1 MVQSFDIGARLERY
15 QQAGKREE
23 SLFRKIKHVHFVGI
37 GGIGMSGIAEVL
49 INLNYNVS
57 GSDLRDNEIT
67 KRLCNLGASVYFEH
81 DSNNIKD
88 VDVVVISSAVK
99 DDNPEVIEARRRL
112 VPVVP
117 RAEMLAEL
125 MRLKTGIAVAGT
137 HGKTTT
143 TSIVATILSK
153 SGIDPTVVIGGKL
166 NSIGSNAKLG
176 QGKYLVAEADE
187 SDGSFLCLS
196 PTISIVTNIDPEHLD
211 HYGSMEN
218 MMNAYLDFIN
228 KVPFYGLAVLCIDNK
243 NIQLIIPKV
252 KKRFVTFGIIPQ
264 ADFQAT
270 DIEYIGMKTSFN
282 VNYKGEC
289 LGRIEISMP
298 GLHNVYN
305 TLAAIAAAMEIDI
318 SFIKIKKSLYDFSG
332 IQRRFQIKG
341 EKNGIMVV
349 DDYGHHPEEIKATL
363 SAAKIGWG
371 RPVIAVFQ
379 PHRYSRTRDLLD
391 EFISAF
397 NEADSLILTDIYPAG
412 EDPIEGVSGEILFN
426 RIESHGH
433 RDVTYVSDM
442 AELTSCLHEKA
453 KSGDM
458 VITLGAGNIWECGE
472 IFLKEFKTTL
482 VTGRN
487 ETLKR
492 KPSLTKDVIAQPP
505 GCHLKV
511 IKGSE
516 K

>member
-1 MVQSFDIGARLERY
+1 MAERFDLGARFERY
-15 QQAGKREE
+15 QQADNQEDG
-23 SLFRKIKHVHFVGI
+23 LFRKIKHIHFVGI

-49 INLNYNVS
+49 INLDYKVS

-67 KRLCNLGASVYFEH
+67 RHLCTLGASVCFGH
-81 DSNNIKD
+81 DSDNLKD
-88 VDVVVISSAVK
+88 VDVVVVSSAVK

-112 VPVVP
+112 IPVVP

-153 SGIDPTVVIGGKL
+153 AGIDPTVVIGGKL

-176 QGKYLVAEADE
+176 QSKYLVAEADE

-196 PTISIVTNIDPEHLD
+196 PTISVVTNIDPEHLD
-211 HYGSMEN
+211 HYGSMKN
-218 MMNAYLDFIN
+218 MMKAYLDFIN
-228 KVPFYGLAVLCIDNK
+228 KVPFYGLAVLCMDNK

-252 KKRFVTFGIIPQ
+252 KKRFVTYGINPQ

-270 DIEYIGMKTSFN
+270 DIEFTGMKTSFN
-282 VNYKGEC
+282 VNYKGGC

-305 TLAAIAAAMEIDI
+305 TLAAIAVAMEMDL
-318 SFIKIKKSLYDFSG
+318 SFKKIRKSLHDFSG
-332 IQRRFQIKG
+332 IERRFQVKG
-341 EKNGIMVV
+341 EKGGIMVV

-363 SAAKIGWG
+363 RAAKNGWG
-371 RPVIAVFQ
+371 RPVVAVFQ
-379 PHRYSRTRDLLD
+379 PHRYTRTRDLLD

-412 EDPIEGVSGEILFN
+412 ETPIEGVSGEMLFS

-433 RDVTYVSDM
+433 RDVTYVKDM
-442 AELTSCLHEKA
+442 EKLVPSLHENTTD
-453 KSGDM
+453 GDI
-458 VITLGAGNIWECGE
+458 VITLGAGNIWEWGE
-472 IFLKEFKTTL
+472 RFLKELKEPEAA
-482 VTGRN
+482 VRN
-487 ETLKR
+487 QRLKR
-492 KPSLTKDVIAQPP
+492 QSSSVKGVAQPA
-505 GCHLKV
+505 GCRLKV